1 MLKNMFVYRSGN
13 SFLDL
18 ICMIYAPILQSI
30 QAQNLKIFI
39 LLVWFTGLYMLFP
52 HLSLLTIP
60 SL

>member
-18 ICMIYAPILQSI
+18 ICMIYAPVLRSI
-30 QAQNLKIFI
+30 QAPNLKIFI
-39 LLVWFTGLYMLFP
+39 LSVWFTGLYMLFP